1 MQILA
6 ENQAKLMENQA
17 LIMNSMLVLSKRID
31 GINAAQFEREA
42 RDICRKLDHVNNLI
56 EDGIF
61 AMDPH

>member
-17 LIMNSMLVLSKRID
+17 LIMQSLMAMSKQID

-42 RDICRKLDHVNNLI
+42 RVICRKLEHVNNLI